1 MLVEL
6 VCTDCPQAESRV
18 CGRWWLG
25 VVLKSFLCQTPFT
38 FRVTSLCPG
47 NIIVVKR
54 NKKCSELGFTPPPL
68 FNSDFFASEDFKNC
82 GKIPPPLPSTNSEE
96 EWEQAGAELC
106 QAQHKLC

>member
-1 MLVEL
+1 MLVGL

-25 VVLKSFLCQTPFT
+25 VVLKSF
-38 FRVTSLCPG
+38 LCPG

-82 GKIPPPLPSTNSEE
+82 
-96 EWEQAGAELC
+96 
-106 QAQHKLC
+106 